1 MVNNGFN
8 PDKVTTDIAVRSL
21 CSVGLVDEAIESPL
35 DSYTFNHL
43 VKQLCK
49 SKALSTV
56 YGFIDEMRSSCG
68 AKPDLVTYTILIDN
82 VCNSKDLREAT
93 RLVSLLSQS
102 HFSW

>member
-43 VKQLCK
+43 VKQLCM
-49 SKALSTV
+49 SKLCLLFMVLLMKCVVAVARSQILLLILS
-56 YGFIDEMRSSCG
+56 
-68 AKPDLVTYTILIDN
+68 
-82 VCNSKDLREAT
+82 
-93 RLVSLLSQS
+93 
-102 HFSW
+102 